1 MYPLLFGLLLDLLLG
16 DPRWELHPIRLF
28 GRFIAW
34 GERWLNHPPHQKA
47 KGTLLSLILVLGVWG
62 FFFAVEWLLADYRY
76 VLLAWQTIIFFF
88 AICPRSLIG
97 EALAVERY
105 VAADDLEG
113 ARKRL
118 SWIVGRDTSQLTFA
132 QIRIAVLETLAENLS
147 DGVIAP
153 LFFYALGGVPL
164 MMAYKMINTLDSMI
178 GYKDQHYKDFGYFA
192 ARILDDAANY
202 IPSRLTALLM
212 LLVSPSRRAVRTVW
226 RDAHKHASPNSG
238 YPESALAGILGV
250 QFGGPNIYHGML
262 VEKPYIGTQIYPV
275 TAQTLR
281 RTIRIVIAVTLL
293 ASLLVLLTYLYH

>member
-16 DPRWELHPIRLF
+16 DPRWALHPIRLF

-62 FFFAVEWLLADYRY
+62 FFYAVEWLLADYRY
-76 VLLAWQTIIFFF
+76 ALLAWQTIFFFF

-105 VAADDLEG
+105 VVADDLEG

-132 QIRIAVLETLAENLS
+132 QIRTAVLETLAENLS

-153 LFFYALGGVPL
+153 LCFYALGGVPL

-178 GYKDQHYKDFGYFA
+178 GYKDQRYKDFGYFA

-212 LLVSPSRRAVRTVW
+212 LLVAPSRRAVHTVW
-226 RDAHKHASPNSG
+226 RDARKHASPNSG

-293 ASLLVLLTYLYH
+293 ASLLVLLTYLYR

>member
-1 MYPLLFGLLLDLLLG
+1 
-16 DPRWELHPIRLF
+16 
-28 GRFIAW
+28 
-34 GERWLNHPPHQKA
+34 
-47 KGTLLSLILVLGVWG
+47 
-62 FFFAVEWLLADYRY
+62 
-76 VLLAWQTIIFFF
+76 
-88 AICPRSLIG
+88 
-97 EALAVERY
+97 
-105 VAADDLEG
+105 
-113 ARKRL
+113 
-118 SWIVGRDTSQLTFA
+118 
-132 QIRIAVLETLAENLS
+132 
-147 DGVIAP
+147 
-153 LFFYALGGVPL
+153 

-212 LLVSPSRRAVRTVW
+212 LLVAPSRRAVRTVW
-226 RDAHKHASPNSG
+226 RDARKHASPNSG

-293 ASLLVLLTYLYH
+293 ASLLVLLTYLYR

>member
-16 DPRWELHPIRLF
+16 DPRWSLHPIRLF
-28 GRFIAW
+28 GKLIAW
-34 GERWLNHPPHQKA
+34 GERRFNHPPHQKA
-47 KGTLLSLILVLGVWG
+47 KGTLLSLVLVLGVWG
-62 FFFAVEWLLADYRY
+62 FFYVVEWLLADYRY
-76 VLLAWQTIIFFF
+76 ALLTWQTIFFFF

-105 VAADDLEG
+105 VVADDLEG

-132 QIRIAVLETLAENLS
+132 QIRTAVLETLAENLS

-178 GYKDQHYKDFGYFA
+178 GYKDQRYKDFGYFA

-212 LLVSPSRRAVRTVW
+212 LLVAPSRRAVRTVW
-226 RDAHKHASPNSG
+226 RDARKHASPNSG

-293 ASLLVLLTYLYH
+293 ASLLVLLTYLYR

>member
-16 DPRWELHPIRLF
+16 DPRWALHPIRLF

-62 FFFAVEWLLADYRY
+62 FFYAVEWLLADYRY
-76 VLLAWQTIIFFF
+76 ALLAWQTIFFFF

-105 VAADDLEG
+105 VAAGDLEG

-132 QIRIAVLETLAENLS
+132 QIRTAVLETLAENLS

-178 GYKDQHYKDFGYFA
+178 GYKDQRYKDFGYFA
-192 ARILDDAANY
+192 ARILDDAVNY

-212 LLVSPSRRAVRTVW
+212 LLVAPSRRAVRTVW
-226 RDAHKHASPNSG
+226 RDARKHASPNSG

-262 VEKPYIGTQIYPV
+262 VEKPYIGTQICPV

-293 ASLLVLLTYLYH
+293 ASLLVLLTYLYR

>member
-16 DPRWELHPIRLF
+16 DPRWALHPIRLF

-76 VLLAWQTIIFFF
+76 ALLAWQTIFFFF

-118 SWIVGRDTSQLTFA
+118 SWIVGRDTSQLSFA
-132 QIRIAVLETLAENLS
+132 QIRTAVLETLAENLS

-178 GYKDQHYKDFGYFA
+178 GYKDQCYKDFGYFA

-212 LLVSPSRRAVRTVW
+212 LLVAPSRRAVRTVW
-226 RDAHKHASPNSG
+226 CDARKHASPNSG

-293 ASLLVLLTYLYH
+293 ASLLVLLTYLYR

>member
-47 KGTLLSLILVLGVWG
+47 KGTLLSLTLVLGVWA
-62 FFFAVEWLLADYRY
+62 FFYAVEWLLADYRY

-293 ASLLVLLTYLYH
+293 ASLLVLLTYLYR

>member
-16 DPRWELHPIRLF
+16 DPRWALHPIRLF
-28 GRFIAW
+28 GQLIAW

-47 KGTLLSLILVLGVWG
+47 KGTLLSLTLVLGVWG
-62 FFFAVEWLLADYRY
+62 FFYAVEWLLADYRY
-76 VLLAWQTIIFFF
+76 VLLAWQTIFFFF

-105 VAADDLEG
+105 VVADDLEG

-132 QIRIAVLETLAENLS
+132 QIRTAVLETLAENLS

-153 LFFYALGGVPL
+153 LCFYALGGVPL
-164 MMAYKMINTLDSMI
+164 MMAYTMINTLDSMI
-178 GYKDQHYKDFGYFA
+178 GYKDQRYKDFGYFA

-212 LLVSPSRRAVRTVW
+212 LLVAPSRRAVRTVW
-226 RDAHKHASPNSG
+226 RDARKHASPNSG

-262 VEKPYIGTQIYPV
+262 VEKPYIGTPIHPV

-293 ASLLVLLTYLYH
+293 ASLLVLLTYLYR

>member
-1 MYPLLFGLLLDLLLG
+1 M
-16 DPRWELHPIRLF
+16 
-28 GRFIAW
+28 
-34 GERWLNHPPHQKA
+34 
-47 KGTLLSLILVLGVWG
+47 LGVWG
-62 FFFAVEWLLADYRY
+62 FFYVVEWLLADYRY
-76 VLLAWQTIIFFF
+76 ALLTWQTIFFFF

-105 VAADDLEG
+105 VVADDLEG

-118 SWIVGRDTSQLTFA
+118 SWIVGRDTSQLSFA
-132 QIRIAVLETLAENLS
+132 QIRTAVLETLAENLS

-178 GYKDQHYKDFGYFA
+178 GYKDQRYKDFGYFA
-192 ARILDDAANY
+192 ARILDDSANY

-212 LLVSPSRRAVRTVW
+212 LLVAPSRRAVRTVW
-226 RDAHKHASPNSG
+226 CDARKHASPNSG

-250 QFGGPNIYHGML
+250 QFGGSNIYHGML
-262 VEKPYIGTQIYPV
+262 VEKPYIGTPLHAV

-293 ASLLVLLTYLYH
+293 ASLLVLLTYLYR

>member
-16 DPRWELHPIRLF
+16 DPRWALHPIRLF
-28 GRFIAW
+28 GQFIAW
-34 GERWLNHPPHQKA
+34 GERWLNHPHHQKA

-76 VLLAWQTIIFFF
+76 ALLAWQTIFFFF

-105 VAADDLEG
+105 VAAGDLEG

-132 QIRIAVLETLAENLS
+132 QIRTAVLETLAENLS

-178 GYKDQHYKDFGYFA
+178 GYKDQRYKDFGYFA

-212 LLVSPSRRAVRTVW
+212 LFVAPSRRAVRTVW
-226 RDAHKHASPNSG
+226 RDARKHASPNSG

-293 ASLLVLLTYLYH
+293 ASLLVLLTYLYR